1 MIHAKNAYDHHEV
14 RTDLIIFFFL
24 CFLVFSDGAGS
35 KGDVKGRWRPT
46 HRTRCGRKIYI
57 GGTGPVRRRHRP
69 RHDTGEYSFVLFT
82 VHGYLFIQ
90 MLWEFNPM
98 YDRQG
103 KLKKRIA
110 LVGQLTL
117 TKNPNCITEGW
128 QIYVCTGWDDWQHR
142 GSRRGCERW
151 GVERKQKSVISQ
163 KEATIRTKSGCTNEK
178 R

>member
-1 MIHAKNAYDHHEV
+1 MIITFFNQFSANGGRCDSAVVDACIEDGRLQMFVDNVSKLPTLEWFT
-14 RTDLIIFFFL
+14 RKMLTTTMRSELIWLFFFL

-82 VHGYLFIQ
+82 VHGFLFIQ

-110 LVGQLTL
+110 LVGH
-117 TKNPNCITEGW
+117 N
-128 QIYVCTGWDDWQHR
+128 
-142 GSRRGCERW
+142 
-151 GVERKQKSVISQ
+151 
-163 KEATIRTKSGCTNEK
+163 
-178 R
+178 